1 MVGERLKPGDVD
13 NDLFD
18 RAKRIEWLD
27 FEKIKESKVLM
38 VGAGATGNETGK
50 NLVLSG
56 FKKITIVDMDY
67 VVKSNLAR
75 CLFFS
80 ELDLEKRNM
89 KAEVVATGM
98 KKIAPDIK
106 VEPIISK
113 IQDLGEG
120 FVKQFDMV
128 LGCLDNI
135 LARLHVNSH
144 CYLRRVPYV
153 DAAMEGFAG
162 KVQAVIPPKTPCLQ
176 CGMNRSHGRIV
187 ELRFS
192 CTGNDVSFF
201 TPKIAAE
208 ITTTSV
214 VSAIQ
219 VREALKII
227 CGREDKVIKNV
238 MFYNGIKNTMDV
250 YEMTIDSDCP
260 NH

>member
-18 RAKRIEWLD
+18 RAKRIDWLD
-27 FEKIKESKVLM
+27 FEEIKKTKVLM
-38 VGAGATGNETGK
+38 VGAGAIGNETGK
-50 NLVLSG
+50 NLALSG
-56 FKKITIVDMDY
+56 FEDITIVDMDY
-67 VVKSNLAR
+67 VLKSNLAR

-80 ELDLEKRNM
+80 ELDLQKRTM
-89 KAEVVATGM
+89 KAEAVAIGM
-98 KKIAPDIK
+98 KRIAPHIS
-106 VEPIISK
+106 VEPIVSK
-113 IQDLGEG
+113 IQDLGDD
-120 FVKQFDMV
+120 FIKNFDIT
-128 LGCLDNI
+128 LGCLDNV

-144 CYLRRVPYV
+144 CYLHRIPYI
-153 DAAMEGFAG
+153 DAAMERFAG
-162 KVQAVIPPKTPCLQ
+162 KVQVVIPPATPCLQ

-192 CTGNDVSFF
+192 CTGNNVSFF

-219 VREALKII
+219 VREALKIV
-227 CGREDKVIKNV
+227 CGQKDTVIKNV
-238 MFYNGIKNTMDV
+238 IFYNGVKNTMDV
-250 YEMTIDSDCP
+250 FEMSIDDDCP